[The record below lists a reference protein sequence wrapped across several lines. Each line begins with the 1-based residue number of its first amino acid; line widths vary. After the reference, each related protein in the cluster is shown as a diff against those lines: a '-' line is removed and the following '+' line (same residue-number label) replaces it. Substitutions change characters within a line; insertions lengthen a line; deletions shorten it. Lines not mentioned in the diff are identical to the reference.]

1 MKIMT
6 AGTGSLALA
15 RYGWQPA
22 RTRCL
27 RTQCLRTPSLGM
39 QLMGTASLGAPLMRS
54 QLMRSQC
61 HLVKFSNPVAPIG
74 TDVPVADRMRVSAP
88 EP

>member
-1 MKIMT
+1 MEIMMT
-6 AGTGSLALA
+6 AGTGSFALA

-22 RTRCL
+22 RIRSL
-27 RTQCLRTPSLGM
+27 DSRPSCA
-39 QLMGTASLGAPLMRS
+39 QLMGT
-54 QLMRSQC
+54 QLLETQR
-61 HLVKFSNPVAPIG
+61 HLVEFHNPVAPIG